1 MCAFFYK
8 GHRAC
13 SQGPQAW
20 GPGPLRTVNR
30 AGRQNLRPPGPAPGA
45 GGGFSHGRRAAG
57 TRSRLQPGMKP
68 KSQSVRRRWVAL
80 PRVAAWPARRARGRR
95 IRSGR
100 SLGSCKR
107 GQGRAPGPP
116 PPRAGRQFEGAR
128 PEPGPLRVAPAG
140 LREHRQQRLR
150 PSQLQGCSR
159 ARKRPPTSGD

>member
-1 MCAFFYK
+1 MFP
-8 GHRAC
+8 RATGVV
-13 SQGPQAW
+13 SGAAQNRE
-20 GPGPLRTVNR
+20 PGRSSE
-30 AGRQNLRPPGPAPGA
+30 PPTPGA
-45 GGGFSHGRRAAG
+45 RAWSRRGLFTRATRRAAG

-68 KSQSVRRRWVAL
+68 KSQSIRRRWVAL